1 MSGPRIGLNCNV
13 LTRDGNDRVTVPWV
27 YLDAVQRAGGIPMLL
42 PPVDAEGAVAAYL
55 ADIDGLVLIGGAD
68 YDPQLYGQP
77 AHPKTKLVAER
88 RGRFDVPLAR
98 AAVAAGLPTLGIC
111 GGIQLLNVAL
121 GGTLIQHIADAVPGA
136 LTHTRSGEAERF
148 HEVTVAGGSR
158 LAGVVGAGPLEVN
171 SSHHQAIAQP
181 APGLTVAARAPDG
194 VVEAVEGTGETFVLG
209 VQWHPERLA
218 DRPEHLALFHALVA
232 AAERRR

>member
-1 MSGPRIGLNCNV
+1 MSGPRIGLNCDV
-13 LTRDGNDRVTVPWV
+13 ATPGGKDRVTVPWV
-27 YLDAVQRAGGIPMLL
+27 YLDAVQRAGGLPMLL

-68 YDPQLYGQP
+68 YDPQLYGQS
-77 AHPKTKLVAER
+77 AHAKTKLVAER
-88 RGRFDVPLAR
+88 RQRFDVRLAK
-98 AAVAAGLPTLGIC
+98 AAAAAGVPTLGIC

-121 GGTLIQHIADAVPGA
+121 GGTLIQHIADAVPEA
-136 LTHTRSGEAERF
+136 LTHTRSGEAEGF

-171 SSHHQAIAQP
+171 SSHHQAIGEP
-181 APGLTVAARAPDG
+181 APGLTVTARAPDG
-194 VVEAVEGTGETFVLG
+194 VVEAVEGTGEAFLLG

-218 DRPEHLALFHALVA
+218 DRPEHLALFQALVA